1 MFVSG
6 SLKFERIYA
15 VFFSSHKRILL
26 MDILQKFVILTLFSL
41 SLMTADFAQSNNS
54 RTDSIDITIV
64 DSYVTPEIPHTF
76 LLTFFT
82 DINCKSKVIIDKKYE
97 YNVADTLTTNHS
109 LEVDLTGLNFKTKSV
124 PFTIII
130 QNSTGKEY
138 KTGGFEFELPGE
150 VKIQSESNFMLLCL
164 FGGAVFALPAPTYI
178 LQNGESYFSLTKEI
192 PLVSLR
198 SPDYTYPIGYFSA
211 EYSHIFKAPDQN
223 FFRLGYKHIFSS
235 PVIEYV
241 SPGVNWF
248 TTFKGFNGVS
258 AELSLGLVKI
268 FNTFTVYSRYR
279 FNFQPGNTG
288 NNFNEISIGLYSS
301 FFSVY
306 F

>member
-1 MFVSG
+1 M
-6 SLKFERIYA
+6 
-15 VFFSSHKRILL
+15 HT
-26 MDILQKFVILTLFSL
+26 LQKIVLLILFSL
-41 SLMTADFAQSNNS
+41 ILIPGSFAQENNS
-54 RTDSIDITIV
+54 GSDSVDITIV
-64 DSYVTPEIPHTF
+64 DSFVTPEIPHTF

-97 YNVADTLTTNHS
+97 YKVSDTLATNHS
-109 LEVDLTGLNFKTKSV
+109 LKVDLTKLSFKTKSI
-124 PFTIII
+124 PYKIIV
-130 QNSTGKEY
+130 QDSTGKSHEV
-138 KTGGFEFELPGE
+138 GGYEFDLPGE
-150 VKIQSESNFMLLCL
+150 VKIEGESNFLLLCL
-164 FGGAVFALPAPTYI
+164 FGGAVFALPAPTYVT
-178 LQNGESYFSLTKEI
+178 QNGTSYFSLTKEI
-192 PLVSLR
+192 PIISFR
-198 SPDYTYPIGYFSA
+198 SANYNYPYGYFSA

-223 FFRLGYKHIFSS
+223 FFRLGYKHIISI

-258 AELSLGLVKI
+258 AELSLGLIKI

-279 FNFQPGNTG
+279 FNIQPNEGG
-288 NNFNEISIGLYSS
+288 SKFHEISIGLYSS